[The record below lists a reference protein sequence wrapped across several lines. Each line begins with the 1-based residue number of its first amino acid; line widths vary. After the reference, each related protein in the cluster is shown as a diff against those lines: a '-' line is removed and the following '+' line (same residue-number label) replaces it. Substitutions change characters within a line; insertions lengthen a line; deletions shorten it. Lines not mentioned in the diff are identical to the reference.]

1 MSQPPPATPPVT
13 MLTFGPMIDSET
25 VRRLLDLYQVPFTEE
40 RHLFLWGSIVALF
53 RAGTVVI
60 PVVMGPGLSLSGSRA
75 VANHFDPLSTADRQ
89 LIPGDPALRQQ
100 VEADWTAFHN
110 VLATAVARIAYYHLL
125 PQVKPMIACFS
136 AGVAPAEA
144 AQTARWYGLLR
155 WVFTTLLQLNA
166 ANIASG
172 LDQVRRAMDDLE
184 KRVADGRDYLVGD
197 RPTLSDVALAGA
209 MWPLI
214 MPEGCTAPVPS
225 FADTPPA
232 LQAIVT
238 EMRAR
243 PSGRFINHL
252 YRRLRSPPAQP

>member
-1 MSQPPPATPPVT
+1 MSQTPPALPPVT

-25 VRRLLDLYQVPFTEE
+25 VRRLLDLYQIPFAEE

-60 PVVMGPGLSLSGSRA
+60 PVVMGPGLALSGSRA
-75 VANHFDPLSTADRQ
+75 VANHFDPLATADRQ

-100 VEADWTAFHN
+100 VEADWNALHN
-110 VLATAVARIAYYHLL
+110 VLATSVARIAYYHLL

-136 AGVAPAEA
+136 AGVAPDEA

-166 ANIASG
+166 ANTSSA
-172 LDQVRRAMDDLE
+172 LDQVRLAMDDLE
-184 KRVADGRDYLVGD
+184 KRVADGREYLVGG

-209 MWPLI
+209 MTPLI
-214 MPEGCTAPVPS
+214 LPAGYTSPVPA
-225 FADTPPA
+225 FGDMPPA

-243 PSGRFINHL
+243 PAGRFIDDL
-252 YRRLRSPPAQP
+252 YQRLRSCARSR